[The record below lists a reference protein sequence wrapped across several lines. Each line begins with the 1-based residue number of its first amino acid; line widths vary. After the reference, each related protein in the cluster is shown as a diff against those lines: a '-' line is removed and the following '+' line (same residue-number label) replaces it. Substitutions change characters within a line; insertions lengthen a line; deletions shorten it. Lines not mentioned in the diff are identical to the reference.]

1 MIFPILFIFATYSIL
16 ILSLSKGFNQLKSP
30 GTKKYPSEIA
40 FSILV
45 PFRNEAHNLPDLL
58 NSFIALN
65 YPKNMTEFILINDQS
80 NDTSERLI
88 KEFQALHKTI
98 NLVLINNQSQSG
110 SPKKDAI
117 ESGVNRASNPW
128 IITTDAD
135 CVVPVNWLQSFNDFI
150 CSDSPKMIVAPV
162 TYFNG
167 NTFLD
172 KFQQL
177 DFLSL
182 QGTTMGVFG
191 LESKWSGRPFLCNGA
206 NLCYEKQAFLD
217 VNGYE
222 GNRNIIS
229 GDDVF
234 LLEKMYEKFNEKV
247 KFLKSEEAV
256 VKTSTKKTLR
266 ELIHQRIRWA
276 AKTSSYGH
284 AYGKMVGLIVFLA
297 NALMITLL
305 ILSIFNSFPWMYF
318 GFFFLLKFNLDFIL
332 LYKTASFFNQT
343 QVLKGYF
350 LSSLVYP
357 LFTVFVAL
365 LSFRKSFTWKERTF
379 QK

>member
-1 MIFPILFIFATYSIL
+1 MIFPVLFIFIIYSIL
-16 ILSLSKGFNQLKSP
+16 ILSLSKGIDQLKSP
-30 GTKKYPSEIA
+30 ETEKHLPEIH

-45 PFRNEAHNLPDLL
+45 PFRNEAPNLPGLL
-58 NSFIALN
+58 DSFLALN
-65 YPKNMTEFILINDQS
+65 YPETKMEFILINDQS
-80 NDTSERLI
+80 NDDSEGI
-88 KEFQALHKTI
+88 IQEFKAFHKTL
-98 NLVLINNQSQSG
+98 NLVLINNQSTRK

-117 ESGVNRASNPW
+117 ELGVSQASNPW

-135 CVVPVNWLQSFNDFI
+135 CIVPENWLQAFNDFI
-150 CSDSPKMIVAPV
+150 CTDSPKMIVAPV

-167 NTFLD
+167 NTYLD
-172 KFQQL
+172 QFQLL

-182 QGTTMGVFG
+182 QGTTMGSFG
-191 LESKWSGRPFLCNGA
+191 LEGKGPSRPFLCNGA

-222 GNRNIIS
+222 GNRDIAS

-234 LLEKMYEKFNEKV
+234 LLEKMYDKFHDNV

-256 VKTSTKKTLR
+256 VQTSTKETLK

-276 AKTSSYGH
+276 AKTSSYNH
-284 AYGKMVGLIVFLA
+284 AFGKIVGAIVFLT
-297 NALMITLL
+297 NTLIITLL
-305 ILSIFNSFPWMYF
+305 ILCLLGSFPWVYF
-318 GFFFLLKFNLDFIL
+318 GFFFLLKFNLDFIV
-332 LYKTASFFNQT
+332 LYKTSSFFNQT
-343 QVLKGYF
+343 QVLKTYF
-350 LSSLVYP
+350 LSSLLHP
-357 LFTVFVAL
+357 FFTFFVAL